1 MKKVMLVLFIAI
13 CSCSLMFAYKECFSQ
28 VVICDG
34 TISKSEI
41 EETITESVDS
51 QLEDLDFSSVEDVL
65 NSLNNEQYE
74 LLGSSSFF
82 DKVKKIIN
90 GEFSQ
95 NQQSLFS
102 AILNLIFENI
112 LSFIPIICLI
122 ISIGITFSL
131 VNASRPN
138 SKNKSLGDVIHFVC
152 FGAIIAILI
161 GSITQMVTFT
171 SNTIISIKKQIDAV
185 MPILLT
191 VMTAIGSN
199 VSVSMYQ
206 PAVAVLSGTITSI
219 FTKILMPI
227 FIISMV
233 FAIVS
238 NLSNNVKLNKF
249 TEFFSS
255 LFKWI
260 IGIVFTVF
268 SAFLAIQGISAGN
281 VDGISIR
288 TAKYTIKNTIP
299 LVGSYLADGL
309 NLIVASSVL
318 IKNAVGLCG
327 LILLLITIL
336 VPVLKLIVYLL
347 ALKLTSAILE
357 PVTDSKI
364 SNFIT
369 MISKNISLLIVLILG
384 CAFSYMLVLG
394 IVMCTAN
401 VF

>member
-1 MKKVMLVLFIAI
+1 MRKLLIIIF
-13 CSCSLMFAYKECFSQ
+13 
-28 VVICDG
+28 VVICSSSLLFSLKQNFSQIVYCDDAM
-34 TISKSEI
+34 TKNEI
-41 EETITESVDS
+41 EEKITESVNS
-51 QLEDLDFSSVEDVL
+51 QLNDLDFSSVEDVL
-65 NSLNNEQYE
+65 NLLDNEQYE
-74 LLGSSSFF
+74 LLGSASFF
-82 DKVKKIIN
+82 DKVQKLIN

-102 AILNLIFENI
+102 AVVNLIFENI
-112 LSFIPIICLI
+112 LSFVPIICLVI
-122 ISIGITFSL
+122 AIGITFSL

-161 GSITQMVTFT
+161 GSITQMVSFT
-171 SNTIISIKKQIDAV
+171 SNTIITIKKQIDSI

-191 VMTAIGSN
+191 IMTAIGGN

-206 PAVAVLSGTITSI
+206 PTVAVLSGTITSI
-219 FTKILMPI
+219 FTKILLPI

-249 TEFFSS
+249 TDFFAS

-288 TAKYTIKNTIP
+288 TAKYTIKNTVPI
-299 LVGSYLADGL
+299 VGSYLADGL

-318 IKNAVGLCG
+318 IKNAIGVCG
-327 LILLLITIL
+327 LILLLVTIL
-336 VPVLKLIVYLL
+336 VPVLKLIVYMLS
-347 ALKLTSAILE
+347 LKLTAAILE
-357 PVTDSKI
+357 PVTDSKL

-384 CAFSYMLVLG
+384 CAFSYVLVLG
-394 IVMCTAN
+394 MVMCTAN

>member
-1 MKKVMLVLFIAI
+1 MKKFLIVMLIAI
-13 CSCSLMFAYKECFSQ
+13 CSCSLVFSFKECFST
-28 VVICDG
+28 VVYCDDVM
-34 TISKSEI
+34 SKSEI
-41 EETITESVDS
+41 EEKISESVDS
-51 QLEDLDFSSVEDVL
+51 QLEDLDFSSVEEVL
-65 NSLNNEQYE
+65 NFLDNEQYE
-74 LLGSSSFF
+74 LLGSNSFF
-82 DKVKKIIN
+82 DKIQKIIN

-122 ISIGITFSL
+122 IAIGITFSL

-138 SKNKSLGDVIHFVC
+138 TKNKSLGDVIHFVC

-161 GSITQMVTFT
+161 GSITQMVAFT
-171 SNTIISIKKQIDAV
+171 SNTILTIKKQIDAV

-199 VSVSMYQ
+199 TSVSMYQ
-206 PAVAVLSGTITSI
+206 PTVAVLSGTITSI
-219 FTKILMPI
+219 FTKVLMPI

-268 SAFLAIQGISAGN
+268 SSFLAIQGISAGSI
-281 VDGISIR
+281 DGISIR
-288 TAKYTIKNTIP
+288 TAKYTIKNTVP

-327 LILLLITIL
+327 LILLLVTIL
-336 VPVLKLIVYLL
+336 VPILKLVVYML
-347 ALKLTSAILE
+347 ALKLTAAILE

-369 MISKNISLLIVLILG
+369 MTSKNISLLIVLILG

>member
-1 MKKVMLVLFIAI
+1 MKKFLIVMLIAI
-13 CSCSLMFAYKECFSQ
+13 CSCSLVFSFKECFST
-28 VVICDG
+28 VYCDDVM
-34 TISKSEI
+34 SKSEI
-41 EETITESVDS
+41 EEKISESVDS
-51 QLEDLDFSSVEDVL
+51 QLEDLDFSSVEEVL
-65 NSLNNEQYE
+65 NSLDNEQYE

-82 DKVKKIIN
+82 DKIHKIIN
-90 GEFSQ
+90 GKFSQ

-122 ISIGITFSL
+122 IAIGITFSL

-138 SKNKSLGDVIHFVC
+138 SKNKSLGDIIHFVC

-161 GSITQMVTFT
+161 GSIAQMVSFT
-171 SNTIISIKKQIDAV
+171 SNTILTIKKQIDAV

-206 PAVAVLSGTITSI
+206 PTVAVLSGTITSI
-219 FTKILMPI
+219 FTKVLMPI

-268 SAFLAIQGISAGN
+268 SSFLAIQGISAGN

-288 TAKYTIKNTIP
+288 TAKYTIKNTVP

-327 LILLLITIL
+327 LILLLVTIL
-336 VPVLKLIVYLL
+336 VPILKLVVYML
-347 ALKLTSAILE
+347 ALKLTAAILE